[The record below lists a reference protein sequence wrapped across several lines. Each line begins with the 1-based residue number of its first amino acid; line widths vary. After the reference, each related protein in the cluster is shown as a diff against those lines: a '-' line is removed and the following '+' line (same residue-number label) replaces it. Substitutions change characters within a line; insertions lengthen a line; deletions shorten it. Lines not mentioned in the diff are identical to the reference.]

1 MNKFALPALLLAVL
15 VLGGAILLA
24 SRGCA
29 PAVPAVPVV
38 ECLPKYDKQCEE
50 ILALH
55 QQSDWQQ
62 AVERWTQLTGNQ
74 ELCPRQA
81 AVVSFNLEY
90 AQKQLQETASTQ
102 TKWERTKEDDR
113 GKPDSEASQ
122 GDFIKFYP
130 AGRQLKSTAFFD
142 TTGSGTNKKWVLRGR
157 GHFIYRHQVTA
168 ISEVTANNGSR
179 LEVLISFPEVTQLE
193 VVSEHELELIQPE
206 SPIIQL
212 VLSQAD
218 TFGQQ
223 FPQYLIARRIAEI
236 VNTVDPGLHWTLTN
250 GIKLLGNPLKV
261 DDDVEMLARIERL
274 SGHKFKVT
282 YVRDLGIIG
291 IDLIEGDPLPLGDFE
306 NLAYNSSLLMDYY
319 LFPSQDKGAG
329 EEWEV
334 DASEVSGMLGIHFD
348 ASVSGKLNLA
358 KVADTVTDTS
368 DAMQMRI
375 TGGKVHV
382 ESEQNG
388 RRITTTLTPGE
399 DCSISYS
406 QDELF
411 VKSARG
417 SWNASLT
424 DFSDNHLLIGTEN
437 IRDLKVTSYYEAER
451 IDE

>member
-1 MNKFALPALLLAVL
+1 MNKLALPLMLLAVL

-24 SRGCA
+24 SRGCGSTTPQA
-29 PAVPAVPVV
+29 PVA
-38 ECLPKYDKQCEE
+38 ECIPQYDEQCEE

-55 QQSDWQQ
+55 QQANWKE
-62 AVERWTQLTGNQ
+62 AVERWTELNGNQ

-90 AQKQLQETASTQ
+90 AQKQLAETADTQST
-102 TKWERTKEDDR
+102 WERADGDDR
-113 GKPDSEASQ
+113 GKPDNAASES
-122 GDFIKFYP
+122 DFIKFYP
-130 AGRQLKSTAFFD
+130 EGRKISSIAFFD
-142 TTGSGTNKKWVLRGR
+142 TTGSGTNKKWLLRGR
-157 GHFIYRHQVTA
+157 GNFVYRHQV
-168 ISEVTANNGSR
+168 IVESEVAANNGSR
-179 LEVLISFPEVTQLE
+179 LEVMISFPAVTQLQA
-193 VVSEHELELIQPE
+193 VSEHELELIQPE

-218 TFGQQ
+218 QFGQQ
-223 FPQYLIARRIAEI
+223 FPQYLVARRIAEI
-236 VNTVDPGLHWTLTN
+236 INTVDPGLKWTLTT
-250 GIKLLGNPLKV
+250 GIKILGNPLE
-261 DDDVEMLARIERL
+261 DSDDVEFLTRVERL

-319 LFPSQDKGAG
+319 LFPSQGKRAG

-348 ASVSGKLNLA
+348 ASVSGTLNLA
-358 KVADTVTDTS
+358 KVADTAADAS
-368 DAMQMRI
+368 DAMQMKI
-375 TGGKVHV
+375 TGGKVNV
-382 ESEQNG
+382 ESAKNG
-388 RRITTTLTPGE
+388 RRVTTTLTPEE

-417 SWNASLT
+417 SWEASVF
-424 DFSDNHLLIGTEN
+424 DVSDNHLLIGTEN
-437 IRDLKVTSYYEAER
+437 IRDLKITSYYEAER